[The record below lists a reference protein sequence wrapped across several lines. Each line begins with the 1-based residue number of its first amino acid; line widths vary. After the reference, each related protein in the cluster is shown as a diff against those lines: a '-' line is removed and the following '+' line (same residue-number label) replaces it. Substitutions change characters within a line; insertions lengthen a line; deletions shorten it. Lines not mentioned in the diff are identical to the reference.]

1 MTRSSL
7 VRVLLLTAATAVWG
21 SAFVVT
27 KGTLTGM
34 SAAGFLTWRFGIAA
48 GVLALVGLNR
58 IRTMSAMDVS
68 HGVLLGVFLAAG
80 FLLQTTGLRDVS
92 AALSGFLTGTM
103 VVLTPLMAAVVFKER
118 VGAAGW
124 VAVLVAMC
132 GIALLTLPGWAMG
145 LGGVLTV
152 GGASCFALHIAGLS
166 RWATTANA
174 YGLTALSVAVAAGLC
189 ACAAIVNGGP
199 GVPPTPSAWWSVLY
213 LAVVA
218 TCVGF
223 AVQAWA
229 QSGLSATQAAV
240 VMTLEPVFAAGLAAA
255 VGGERLSAVAI
266 AGGLIVVVSMF
277 IAELGSRR
285 CCDAMSP
292 RVECC

>member
-1 MTRSSL
+1 M
-7 VRVLLLTAATAVWG
+7 
-21 SAFVVT
+21 VT
-27 KGTLTGM
+27 KGTLAGM

-48 GVLALVGLNR
+48 VVLALVGLNR
-58 IRTMSAMDVS
+58 IRAMSAADVS
-68 HGVLLGVFLAAG
+68 HGVLLGIFLAAG

-92 AALSGFLTGTM
+92 AALPGFLTGTM
-103 VVLTPLMAAVVFKER
+103 
-118 VGAAGW
+118 
-124 VAVLVAMC
+124 
-132 GIALLTLPGWAMG
+132 
-145 LGGVLTV
+145 
-152 GGASCFALHIAGLS
+152 LHLAGLS
-166 RWATTANA
+166 RWATTVNA
-174 YGLTALSVAVAAGLC
+174 YGLTVLSVAVAAGLC

-277 IAELGSRR
+277 IAELGSRK